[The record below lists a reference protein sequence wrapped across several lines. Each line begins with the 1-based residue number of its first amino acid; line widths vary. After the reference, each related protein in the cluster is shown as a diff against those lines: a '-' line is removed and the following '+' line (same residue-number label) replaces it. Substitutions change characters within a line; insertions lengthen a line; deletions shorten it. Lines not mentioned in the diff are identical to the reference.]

1 MKISMKKTR
10 LLVAAALLLASLQ
23 LCFAQKFEP
32 TQTWP
37 YLYRDFQNGLII
49 TNAEDEQVSAG
60 VNITLGG
67 KIHYINEKDQK
78 VMEADILRVSSVR
91 IADDVYVNVGGKMMK
106 LVAVGDDGIVACE
119 TALNADEL
127 NKSDI
132 GYGISSATASTM
144 NVNSLASA
152 GSTFVDM
159 PLNSIM
165 AERDAGEKLPVK
177 RTNYFRVGINVV
189 PATKAAV
196 MNCGLVDKEA
206 AKAFFKS
213 KKIKWNDPESLRD
226 VVNFLSEQINK

>member
-1 MKISMKKTR
+1 MRKKR
-10 LLVAAALLLASLQ
+10 LLTFAVMLLAGLQ

-32 TQTWP
+32 TRTWP

-49 TNAEDEQVSAG
+49 TNTEDEQISAA

-67 KIHYINEKDQK
+67 RVHYINEKDQK
-78 VMEADILRVSSVR
+78 VMEADILRVASVR
-91 IADDVYVNVGGKMMK
+91 IADDVYANVGGRMMR
-106 LVAVGDDGIVACE
+106 LIAVGDDGIVACE

-177 RTNYFRVGINVV
+177 QTNYFRVGINVI

-196 MNCGLVDKEA
+196 MNCGLVDKDA

-213 KKIKWNDPESLRD
+213 NKIKWNDPKSLRD

>member
-1 MKISMKKTR
+1 MRKKR
-10 LLVAAALLLASLQ
+10 LLTFAVMLLAGLQ

-32 TQTWP
+32 TRTWP
-37 YLYRDFQNGLII
+37 YLYRDFQNGLIV
-49 TNAEDEQVSAG
+49 TNTEDEQISAA

-67 KIHYINEKDQK
+67 RVHYINEKDQK
-78 VMEADILRVSSVR
+78 VMEADILRVASVR
-91 IADDVYVNVGGKMMK
+91 IADDVYANVGGRMMR
-106 LVAVGDDGIVACE
+106 LIAVGDDGIVACE

-177 RTNYFRVGINVV
+177 QTNYFRVGINVI

-196 MNCGLVDKEA
+196 MNCGLVDKDA

-213 KKIKWNDPESLRD
+213 NKIKWNDPKSLRD

>member
-1 MKISMKKTR
+1 MRKKR
-10 LLVAAALLLASLQ
+10 LLTFAVMLLAGLQ

-32 TQTWP
+32 TRTWP

-49 TNAEDEQVSAG
+49 TNTEDEQISAA

-67 KIHYINEKDQK
+67 RVHYINEKDQK
-78 VMEADILRVSSVR
+78 VMEADILRVASVR
-91 IADDVYVNVGGKMMK
+91 IADDVYANVGGRMMR
-106 LVAVGDDGIVACE
+106 LIAVGDDGIVACE

-177 RTNYFRVGINVV
+177 QTNYFRVGINVI

-196 MNCGLVDKEA
+196 MNCGLVDKDT

-213 KKIKWNDPESLRD
+213 NKIKWNDPKSLRD
-226 VVNFLSEQINK
+226 VVNFLSGQINK

>member
-1 MKISMKKTR
+1 MRKKR
-10 LLVAAALLLASLQ
+10 LLTFAVMLLAGLQ

-32 TQTWP
+32 TRTWP

-49 TNAEDEQVSAG
+49 TNTEDEQISAA

-67 KIHYINEKDQK
+67 RVHYINEKDQK
-78 VMEADILRVSSVR
+78 VMEADILRVASVR
-91 IADDVYVNVGGKMMK
+91 IADDVYANVGGRMMR
-106 LVAVGDDGIVACE
+106 LIAVGDDGIVACE

-177 RTNYFRVGINVV
+177 QTNYFRVGINVI

-196 MNCGLVDKEA
+196 MNCGLVDKDT

-213 KKIKWNDPESLRD
+213 NKIKWNDPKSLRD

>member
-1 MKISMKKTR
+1 MRKKR
-10 LLVAAALLLASLQ
+10 LLTFAVMLLAGLQ

-49 TNAEDEQVSAG
+49 TNAEDEQVSAA

-67 KIHYINEKDQK
+67 KIHYINDKDQK

-91 IADDVYVNVGGKMMK
+91 IADDVYVNVGGKMMR
-106 LVAVGDDGIVACE
+106 LIAVGNDGIVVCE
-119 TALNADEL
+119 TSLNADEL

-144 NVNSLASA
+144 NVNSLASS
-152 GSTFVDM
+152 GSTLVDM

-165 AERDAGEKLPVK
+165 AERDSGEKLPV
-177 RTNYFRVGINVV
+177 RQTNYFRVGINVI
-189 PATKAAV
+189 PATKSGV
-196 MNCGLVDKEA
+196 MNCGLVDGDA

-213 KKIKWNDPESLRD
+213 NKIKWNDPKSLRN

>member
-1 MKISMKKTR
+1 MRKKR
-10 LLVAAALLLASLQ
+10 LLTFAVMLLAGLQ

-32 TQTWP
+32 TRTWP
-37 YLYRDFQNGLII
+37 YLYRDFQNGLIV
-49 TNAEDEQVSAG
+49 TNTEDEQISAA

-67 KIHYINEKDQK
+67 RVHYINEKDQK
-78 VMEADILRVSSVR
+78 VMEADILRVASVR
-91 IADDVYVNVGGKMMK
+91 IADDVYANVGGRMMR
-106 LVAVGDDGIVACE
+106 LIAVGDDGIVACE

-177 RTNYFRVGINVV
+177 QTNYFRVGINVI

-196 MNCGLVDKEA
+196 MNCGLVDKDA

-213 KKIKWNDPESLRD
+213 NKIKWNDPKSLRD
-226 VVNFLSEQINK
+226 MVNFLSEQINK

>member
-1 MKISMKKTR
+1 MKKTR
-10 LLVAAALLLASLQ
+10 FIIFAAMLLMSVQ

-32 TQTWP
+32 TRTWP

-49 TNAEDEQVSAG
+49 TNTEDEQISAA

-67 KIHYINEKDQK
+67 RVHYINEKDQK
-78 VMEADILRVSSVR
+78 VMEADILRVASVR
-91 IADDVYVNVGGKMMK
+91 IADDVYANVGGRMMR
-106 LVAVGDDGIVACE
+106 LIAVGNDGIVACE

-177 RTNYFRVGINVV
+177 QTNYFRVGINVI

-196 MNCGLVDKEA
+196 MNCGLVDKDA

-213 KKIKWNDPESLRD
+213 NKIKWNDPKSLRD